1 MTTQPTSRPLS
12 SADLIA
18 LYPPNEE
25 PLPDAMTQEPYI
37 TDSLYLARDYFL
49 GRSDVFMSS
58 NTFIYYDEGNR
69 RAHVAPDWYVS
80 FGVDPQTIREIES
93 YLLWIVGKPPE
104 FVLEIASPS
113 TYRNDLGRKR
123 DLYARLGVQEYW
135 RYDPRGGELY
145 GEPLV
150 GEELVDGAYR
160 RLEVHRT
167 AEGRVWGRSA
177 VLGLDIYWGEEQ
189 VEFADSATGEP
200 LRRIAEERAAREAA
214 EAALEAERA
223 ALQDERAARLELE
236 AELRRL
242 RQSQ

>member
-1 MTTQPTSRPLS
+1 MTTKPTSRPLS
-12 SADLIA
+12 AADLIA

-37 TDSLYLARDYFL
+37 TDSLYLARDYFR
-49 GRSDVFMSS
+49 GRADVFMSS
-58 NTFIYYDEGNR
+58 NTFIYYDESNH

-80 FGVDPQTIREIES
+80 FGVDPEAIRELES

-113 TYRNDLGRKR
+113 TYRNDLGPKR

-150 GEELVDGAYR
+150 GEELVDAAYR
-160 RLEVHRT
+160 RLAVHRT
-167 AEGRVWGRSA
+167 AEGQPWGRSG
-177 VLGLDIYWGEEQ
+177 VLGLDIYWGEQQ

-214 EAALEAERA
+214 ETAREAAETALQAERT
-223 ALQDERAARLELE
+223 ARLAVE
-236 AELRRL
+236 AALRRL
-242 RQSQ
+242 RQSR